1 MRNYR
6 LLFFFRKSVM
16 YSLGLQ
22 IQTHYG
28 TQMFKKDLEILIVLL
43 LPSTCWKCRHVS
55 SLRLQI
61 RDFERAVF
69 LQITLQSL
77 ISIYVTF
84 TQIFILSSFSV
95 DHLRKLTWSTDYSIF
110 NPIIQS
116 LRFIFFLIL
125 FVELTPILLWNSAFY
140 LVKISIFLFFDQYF
154 HVRL

>member
-1 MRNYR
+1 
-6 LLFFFRKSVM
+6 
-16 YSLGLQ
+16 
-22 IQTHYG
+22 
-28 TQMFKKDLEILIVLL
+28 MFKKDLEILIVLL
-43 LPSTCWKCRHVS
+43 LPSTCWKFRHVS

-140 LVKISIFLFFDQYF
+140 LVKISIFLFFDQCF